1 MIKKEQYEKLQGFKE
16 YLIQA
21 KSNFCRISNSNLR
34 AVSEIYFDITGKR
47 MSAQQLNCTSCVLKM
62 LKGLAKE
69 AETYESVVNGVKAAA
84 EARRKAKENGSV
96 ENSNE
101 PEQNSVEEGFQE

>member
-1 MIKKEQYEKLQGFKE
+1 MIKKEQYEKLQEFKG

-34 AVSEIYFDITGKR
+34 AVSEIYFEVTGKR

-69 AETYESVVNGVKAAA
+69 VETYENVVNGVKAAA
-84 EARRKAKENGSV
+84 EARRKAKETEPV
-96 ENSNE
+96 ENSNQIE
-101 PEQNSVEEGFQE
+101 PEPVE